1 MNDKNT
7 PIRVATLGTSRIT
20 AAFAE
25 AVAAVAGIRIDAVYS
40 RDPVRAAE
48 WAARFGAVWGSD
60 ALDETLGSPGVD
72 AIYIATPNSVHAEQ
86 IASAIEAGKHVLVE
100 KPAVLRAAEWR
111 DLVDRSRRAG
121 VVLLEAMRTAYDPG
135 TSIVRSLLPELGVLR
150 AATFRYQ
157 KRSSRYDLVLAGE
170 RVNMF
175 DPDLGGGALA
185 DLGVYCLHSMVSLFG
200 APDRITAAAVVVA
213 SGVDGAGSI
222 TAEYPGMLVDL
233 AYSKITSTTLPSEVQ
248 GEDGTMIID
257 QIASPRVVELIRR
270 DGEMLRKAVD
280 GRASRLDGEI
290 RRFVELI
297 STGADPGADQLVTEQ
312 TLELMERAKR
322 TTAAT
327 TVPRVRIA

>member
-1 MNDKNT
+1 M
-7 PIRVATLGTSRIT
+7 PIRVATIGTSRIT

-25 AVAAVAGIRIDAVYS
+25 AVAAVDGIRIDAVYS
-40 RDPVRAAE
+40 RDPARAAE
-48 WAARFGAVWGSD
+48 WAARHGAPRGTDS
-60 ALDETLGSPGVD
+60 LDEIFGSTWID
-72 AIYIATPNSVHAEQ
+72 AIYIASPNSVHAEQ
-86 IASAIEAGKHVLVE
+86 VASAIDAGKHVLVE

-111 DLVDRSRRAG
+111 DLVGLARRAG

-150 AATFRYQ
+150 AASFRYQ
-157 KRSSRYDLVLAGE
+157 KRSSRYDQVLAGE

-175 DPDLGGGALA
+175 DPELGGGALA

-200 APDRITAAAVVVA
+200 APDRITAAAVQVA

-233 AYSKITSTTLPSEVQ
+233 AYSKITSTELPSEVQ

-257 QIASPRVVELIRR
+257 QIASPRVVELARR
-270 DGEMLRKAVD
+270 DGEVLRQVVD
-280 GRASRLDGEI
+280 GAPNQLDGEI
-290 RRFVELI
+290 KRFVQLV
-297 STGADPGADQLVTEQ
+297 SSGADPGADQLVTEQ

-322 TTAAT
+322 STAD
-327 TVPRVRIA
+327 

>member
-1 MNDKNT
+1 M
-7 PIRVATLGTSRIT
+7 PIRVATIGTSRIT

-25 AVAAVAGIRIDAVYS
+25 AVAAVDGIRIDAVYS
-40 RDPVRAAE
+40 RDPARAAE
-48 WAARFGAVWGSD
+48 WAARHGARRGTDS
-60 ALDETLGSPGVD
+60 LDEILGSSWID
-72 AIYIATPNSVHAEQ
+72 AIYIASPNSVHAEQ
-86 IASAIEAGKHVLVE
+86 VASAIDAGKHVLVE

-111 DLVDRSRRAG
+111 DLVGRARRAG

-150 AATFRYQ
+150 AASFRYQ
-157 KRSSRYDLVLAGE
+157 KRSSRYDQVLAGE

-175 DPDLGGGALA
+175 DPELGGGALA

-200 APDRITAAAVVVA
+200 APDRITAAAVQVA

-233 AYSKITSTTLPSEVQ
+233 AYSKITSTELPSEVQ

-257 QIASPRVVELIRR
+257 QIASPRVVELTHR
-270 DGEMLRKAVD
+270 DGEVLHQVVD
-280 GRASRLDGEI
+280 GAPNQLDGEI
-290 RRFVELI
+290 KRFVQLV
-297 STGADPGADQLVTEQ
+297 SSGADPGADQLVTEQ

-322 TTAAT
+322 TTAD
-327 TVPRVRIA
+327 